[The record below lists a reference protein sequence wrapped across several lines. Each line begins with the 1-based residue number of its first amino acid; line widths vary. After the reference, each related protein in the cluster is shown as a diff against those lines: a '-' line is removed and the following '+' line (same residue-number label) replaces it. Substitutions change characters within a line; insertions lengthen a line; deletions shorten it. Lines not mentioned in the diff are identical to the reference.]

1 MLLLLQCN
9 TLQKDNKDL
18 KSKNE
23 LLEQELKQAKE
34 RTATVTKVI
43 LIYQINDTYLCIPL
57 N

>member
-1 MLLLLQCN
+1 VLLLLQCN